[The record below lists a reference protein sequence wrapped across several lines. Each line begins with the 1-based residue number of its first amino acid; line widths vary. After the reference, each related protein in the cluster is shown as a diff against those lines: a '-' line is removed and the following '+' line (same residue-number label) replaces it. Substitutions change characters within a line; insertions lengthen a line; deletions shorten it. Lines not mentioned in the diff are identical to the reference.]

1 MTHIAEEYK
10 VNRLR
15 GITQMLEMSDRQEGR
30 GQEPWIQ
37 KKIMKDL
44 LRENPYLKTVQ
55 EMKNILKTELKVE
68 VQEAAERYKPW
79 TMQTGMAEQA
89 QMKLTKRRKTLQ
101 PAELTATTIKRE
113 EVEIPTHLIQMYE
126 RHGNTLEEA
135 TKEAHKRMTER
146 NKIVEK

>member
-55 EMKNILKTELKVE
+55 EMKSILKTELKVE

-79 TMQTGMAEQA
+79 TTQTGMAEQT
-89 QMKLTKRRKTLQ
+89 QMKQTKGEDTAAIRTHSNHNKERRSGDT
-101 PAELTATTIKRE
+101 
-113 EVEIPTHLIQMYE
+113 
-126 RHGNTLEEA
+126 NTPD
-135 TKEAHKRMTER
+135 T
-146 NKIVEK
+146 NV